1 MDYNLAHSVNRI
13 RFTIKSFESV
23 NQKDENKKKK
33 EREKGTRSIALH
45 QQHYQKL

>member
-23 NQKDENKKKK
+23 NQKDENKKK
-33 EREKGTRSIALH
+33 REKKKQEA
-45 QQHYQKL
+45 